1 MFEDDIVPSSNPDS
15 PLLDYQTKLSIQS
28 ELKHKDPCEIP
39 SSIEGHPVKVQ
50 EDDLHCHC
58 KGREY
63 ARFMLENLVDVTS
76 DSRQHQTCN
85 DMCKQLVPIT
95 IKDPFA
101 NLPPEQ
107 TAEDLRLGTNEHKDI
122 TTEPFAELELMK
134 DLEKLPD
141 AWKDKQQNN
150 EELLLPELVSMAH
163 IEYNH
168 PSMCDVMPDYCL
180 RLEEDSY
187 TKQFD
192 WSETEFLGLDSTST
206 RSHPE
211 QLPCISQ
218 TDGDPIK
225 LNSEGLGPSEDVES
239 SDVQKRS
246 LESPQTPIDV
256 STTSENPGQDNE
268 KLPITPIS
276 CFDTEIVTPK
286 TKEKTEKRIWKTEQ
300 YLHEAVALSLKVPE
314 VKNMDKPNPL
324 LSPKSELGLTKE
336 HGNTDVDLLLPWQLV
351 NISKVMKNKKFTMTI
366 EGLEGAD
373 EIKMLDSKVDSCQE
387 PVVKEDLSIDDDESD
402 IMLDPL
408 EVETKQPSKECSSS
422 DSDEQT
428 ENSEEH
434 MNTTSDTSV
443 TENEKPLAEE
453 SKEKKE
459 DAAPKRCSPIGDPLM
474 DFLKLRCKE
483 SLIRKDPPPLPPPLL
498 PRADQSSKELQLKST
513 NDAKTVS
520 KPVVI
525 KKEILDHDDSKESE
539 LTPTKSGNK
548 KSKSRTVEVTLTA
561 PFVEMMK
568 VLEDALTPVMN
579 RLHSTNVLSPS
590 YTLHTLTPD
599 VSRFLLLQYEKQSK
613 STDKEDTEEY
623 QQIVLLHSYVT
634 AIDLMIHCDAVSAIM
649 HLALAN
655 ERYKDILKGCLDGVR
670 NTLFK
675 KHCMLPKHT
684 LHPKL
689 HEMVRLTG
697 EWFLKKLKKEGK
709 DHDPKVLVII
719 RREYAKLAE
728 SVTTVLLSVRGLS
741 ASTLSSTYKTIYM
754 AVSQALD
761 KHNCLVISPAQIDES
776 FPWAHFSLVIE
787 YEAYPNSPWKELC
800 LRQNIRHI
808 ELRCTSSV
816 GVGADLGRLSLTDD
830 NVRWPHGLKF
840 EMATF
845 QQLIAD

>member
-1 MFEDDIVPSSNPDS
+1 MPRYLALDYAFEAIKEHQNFLSIFLLALPSSLDVHSNVKRDDDSYKLPWLKLKGKSTLSSLTDCSGIKESLRQIVPSSFERGLETISEETLHFESVEDDIVPSSNPDS

-76 DSRQHQTCN
+76 DSRQHQTYN

-122 TTEPFAELELMK
+122 TTEPFTELELMK

-163 IEYNH
+163 FENNH

-206 RSHPE
+206 KSHPE
-211 QLPCISQ
+211 QLPHISQ

-225 LNSEGLGPSEDVES
+225 LNCEGLGPSEDVES

-286 TKEKTEKRIWKTEQ
+286 TKEKTKKRIWKTEQ

-351 NISKVMKNKKFTMTI
+351 NMSKVMKNKKFTMTI

-402 IMLDPL
+402 IMLEPL

-483 SLIRKDPPPLPPPLL
+483 SLIRKDLPPLPPPLL

-579 RLHSTNVLSPS
+579 HLHSTNVLSPS

-655 ERYKDILKGCLDGVR
+655 ERYKDILRDL
-670 NTLFK
+670 
-675 KHCMLPKHT
+675 
-684 LHPKL
+684 
-689 HEMVRLTG
+689 
-697 EWFLKKLKKEGK
+697 
-709 DHDPKVLVII
+709 
-719 RREYAKLAE
+719 
-728 SVTTVLLSVRGLS
+728 
-741 ASTLSSTYKTIYM
+741 IY
-754 AVSQALD
+754 V
-761 KHNCLVISPAQIDES
+761 
-776 FPWAHFSLVIE
+776 
-787 YEAYPNSPWKELC
+787 
-800 LRQNIRHI
+800 
-808 ELRCTSSV
+808 
-816 GVGADLGRLSLTDD
+816 
-830 NVRWPHGLKF
+830 HGYH
-840 EMATF
+840 
-845 QQLIAD
+845 